1 MTILLTL
8 STINVME
15 IRSFLYGTLR
25 NTFLFLHES
34 WYGMFSKNASRYQA
48 CGFFTLLFSLLAHG
62 YRYYSLC
69 FSGDAMLLTQQGEAV
84 YQSTLGRYLQP
95 VYWMIRGEMT
105 VPPII
110 GLFAT
115 AFLML
120 SCMLMANLF
129 RLDRKR
135 DIALLSAL
143 LVTHETFAVSN
154 ATYLPWTDVY
164 ALALL
169 FATAG
174 AYVFLLG
181 GARALLSIPFFFLS
195 LGLYQSYL
203 PVAAVLIILVLIR
216 RTLDGAKPKDTLLTG
231 LAACGCIL
239 AGLILYA
246 VVLKIVMN
254 RLGSI
259 VSDEY
264 NGVGAL
270 SHFAY
275 DRIGEY
281 LLQTLLTP
289 IRFLFVPG
297 ASDVIPSHTPAIS
310 PVLNLLLLALCGVM
324 LFPRAKDLP
333 AASKGMLLLLVLLL
347 VPAMNFVQFIAQGL
361 ASGLTIYAYVFFDV
375 AVLLLAASAL
385 NAQSRFCRLAARG
398 AQLLLCVIIAQN
410 TFLSNRLAFKRD
422 VEWSSTL
429 SAMTRVLDRIEQT
442 EGYVPGETPV
452 VLVGILT
459 SSSISMT
466 HPGFESLESYQ
477 GARYTYA
484 ASYETSTYWYL
495 KMALGARVNLVDEDE
510 RRIRSTPAV
519 TDSLTIFPDAQCCQ
533 MIDGVLYIRLG

>member
-1 MTILLTL
+1 ML
-8 STINVME
+8 SK
-15 IRSFLYGTLR
+15 
-25 NTFLFLHES
+25 H
-34 WYGMFSKNASRYQA
+34 ASRYKA
-48 CGFFTLLFSLLAHG
+48 CAFFTLLFSLLAHG
-62 YRYYSLC
+62 YRYFSLC
-69 FSGDAMLLTQQGEAV
+69 FSGDAMLLSQQGEAV
-84 YQSTLGRYLQP
+84 YQATLGRYLQP
-95 VYWMIRGEMT
+95 VYWLVRGEMT

-115 AFLML
+115 AFLAL
-120 SCMLMANLF
+120 SCMLMASLF
-129 RLDRKR
+129 GLDKKR
-135 DIALLSAL
+135 DIVLLSAL

-164 ALALL
+164 ALSLL
-169 FATAG
+169 FSTAG
-174 AYVFLLG
+174 AFFFLRG
-181 GARALLSIPFFFLS
+181 GKRALLSIPFFFLS

-216 RTLDGAKPKDTLLTG
+216 RTLDGAKPKDTFLTG

-246 VVLKIVMN
+246 AVLRIVMN
-254 RLGSI
+254 ALGSS
-259 VSDEY
+259 VSYEY

-270 SHFAY
+270 NFFAY

-281 LLQTLLTP
+281 LAQTLLTP
-289 IRFLFVPG
+289 IRFLFTPG
-297 ASDVIPSHTPAIS
+297 GSDVIPSHTPAIS
-310 PVLNLLLLALCGVM
+310 PILNLILLALCGVM
-324 LFPRAKDLP
+324 LFSRAKALP

-347 VPAMNFVQFIAQGL
+347 IPAMNFVQFIAQGL

-375 AVLLLAASAL
+375 SALLLASSVLDGQSEL
-385 NAQSRFCRLAARG
+385 NRLAARG
-398 AQLLLCVIIAQN
+398 AQLLLCAVIARN
-410 TFLSNRLAFKRD
+410 TFLSNQLAFKRD

-459 SSSISMT
+459 SSPLSMT
-466 HPGFESLESYQ
+466 HPGFEPLDGYQ

-484 ASYETSTYWYL
+484 ASYETATYWYL
-495 KMALGARVNLVDEDE
+495 NMALGANINLVDEDT
-510 RRIRSTPAV
+510 RRALSAQPEV
-519 TDSLTIFPDAQCCQ
+519 DSLTRFPDAACCR